1 LTQLWYCGSHGFD
14 IAGPEG
20 QQHQHPEAVRYLPH
34 LDVLEQDLQAR
45 LAGISGCVVERK
57 RFAIAVHYR
66 QVDDTHLDQVC
77 AQVRES
83 SAVHPD
89 LRLSTGKQI
98 FEFQPDLD
106 WHKGRAVR
114 WLMETLVLDPARVNP
129 LYMGDDVT
137 DE

>member
-1 LTQLWYCGSHGFD
+1 
-14 IAGPEG
+14 
-20 QQHQHPEAVRYLPH
+20 
-34 LDVLEQDLQAR
+34 
-45 LAGISGCVVERK
+45 
-57 RFAIAVHYR
+57 
-66 QVDDTHLDQVC
+66 DTHLDQVC

-89 LRLSTGKQI
+89 LRLSTGKKI

-114 WLMETLVLDPARVNP
+114 WLMETLVLDPARVKP

-137 DE
+137 DEDAFHEVRTDGLGIVVDPEVEITFAAYRLDDAGEVEAFLAQMRAYLEDSNHE